1 MFQSL
6 VDLVSGSPFTY
17 GFLFLI
23 ALLDAVFP
31 LVPSET
37 AVITAGVIAA
47 HGDLIVPVVIVAAAL
62 GAIVGDNAS
71 YWVGRLA
78 SRWVERRLFA
88 GERRKR
94 LEWAERTLNERGGY
108 LIVIA
113 RFIPGGRTVVTL
125 AAGILDMPWRRFIAF
140 DVTAGVLW
148 ASYATLVGYF
158 GGKAFEE
165 QPLKGLLIALAVA
178 FAIAAAVETAR
189 WLRKRGLARP

>member
-23 ALLDAVFP
+23 AALDAVFP

-47 HGDLIVPVVIVAAAL
+47 HGDLIVPLVIFAAAL
-62 GAIVGDNAS
+62 GAIAGDNAS

-78 SRWVERRLFA
+78 SGWLERHVVT

-94 LEWAERTLNERGGY
+94 ILWAERMLNERGGY

-113 RFIPGGRTVVTL
+113 RFIPGGRTAVTL
-125 AAGILDMPWRRFIAF
+125 AAGLLHMPWRRFIVF
-140 DVTAGVLW
+140 DAAAGLLW
-148 ASYATLVGYF
+148 GSYATLIGYF

-165 QPLKGLLIALAVA
+165 QPLKGLLLALGLA
-178 FAIAAAVETAR
+178 FAIAGAVETVR
-189 WLRKRGLARP
+189 WLRKRRLAGS